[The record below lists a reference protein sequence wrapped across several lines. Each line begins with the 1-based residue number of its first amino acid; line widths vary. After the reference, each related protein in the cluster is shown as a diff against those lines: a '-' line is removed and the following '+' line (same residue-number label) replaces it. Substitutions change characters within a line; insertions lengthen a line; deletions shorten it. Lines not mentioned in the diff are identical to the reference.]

1 MPLDVDKTDLSKVRA
16 KIETKF
22 GAMNLEFFPNK
33 APNTVK
39 NFVKLAD
46 SGFYNN
52 LAFHRIVS
60 GFMIQGGCPKGD
72 GTGGPGYKIKA
83 EFNDTKHERG
93 VISMARSQQPDSA
106 GCQFF
111 ICHAAASFLDGQY
124 TAFGR
129 IAPGDKESL
138 ATLDKIASQPVASSG
153 FGGEVS
159 KPKEK
164 VVIEKIS
171 VELVP

>member
-60 GFMIQGGCPKGD
+60 GFMIQGLPQGRRDRRPRLQD
-72 GTGGPGYKIKA
+72 QGGVQRYQA
-83 EFNDTKHERG
+83 
-93 VISMARSQQPDSA
+93 
-106 GCQFF
+106 
-111 ICHAAASFLDGQY
+111 
-124 TAFGR
+124 
-129 IAPGDKESL
+129 
-138 ATLDKIASQPVASSG
+138 
-153 FGGEVS
+153 
-159 KPKEK
+159 
-164 VVIEKIS
+164 
-171 VELVP
+171 